1 MRIKVTQKP
10 TIASIDGIQLDG
22 YGVGLRYEVGTILG
36 SLFLAEGWAVPI
48 DDAAV
53 ATLIS
58 PPEVRQ
64 VWGSHQPR
72 ALAADRRRRS
82 RRR

>member
-1 MRIKVTQKP
+1 MRIKVTQTP

-22 YGVGLRYEVGTILG
+22 YRVGLQYEVGTILG

-48 DDAAV
+48 DDAAI

-72 ALAADRRRRS
+72 GLAADRRRRT